1 MFKEISIIGLGFMGA
16 SIAGAVKTANPEIK
30 ISGYDI
36 IQKKIDYCL
45 SGGIIDYAMDFKTNA
60 HKNPYYGNSIDDLT
74 SLVILCTTPKAIL
87 TLFDRYKTFFENAP
101 FITDIGSVK
110 SVITHNAEIKNFKNF
125 VGSHPICGSDK
136 SGPENADFNLFKNKN
151 CVVIREDSDLADK
164 TRTDKVEAVAKFWKM
179 LKMNVVYLAADFH
192 DNIVAYT
199 SHLPHL
205 IAFVLSDT
213 VLSFI
218 QKEKESG
225 NGTFSLIG
233 SGFRDSTRIASSSPD
248 IWTDIFLMNNEN
260 IAASLEDFIAS
271 ANILKGFL
279 ETGDEES
286 LRNIITKITDSRKKI

>member
-45 SGGIIDYAMDFKTNA
+45 SNGIIDYAIDLKA
-60 HKNPYYGNSIDDLT
+60 DVHKNPYYGSSSEDLT

-110 SVITHNAEIKNFKNF
+110 SIITHNAEIKNFKNF

-136 SGPENADFNLFKNKN
+136 SGPENADFNLFKDKN

-164 TRTDKVEAVAKFWKM
+164 TRTDKISAIAEFWNM
-179 LKMNVVYLAADFH
+179 LKMNVIYSTADFH
-192 DNIVAYT
+192 DKSVAYT

-205 IAFVLSDT
+205 IAFVLYDT

-218 QKEKESG
+218 QKEKE
-225 NGTFSLIG
+225 NGDGAFSLIG

-260 IAASLEDFIAS
+260 IIASLEDFIVS

-279 ETGDEES
+279 ETGDEEGVRS
-286 LRNIITKITDSRKKI
+286 IITKTADMRRKI